1 MENKSRACNT
11 VNGVRV
17 EGEKYGGGGWMR
29 ERERRIKRNER
40 EEIQAAARGE
50 QVQTW
55 PVRKSLTA
63 RGQKLPEGLVH
74 DWEAGPG
81 TELGL
86 FSPDGEDASHGRRF
100 EGGAKEAEWGEP
112 NCEITG
118 WPPQPSFRGDAS
130 LIRHFLGKRAVS
142 QG

>member
-1 MENKSRACNT
+1 MENKSRACNA

-17 EGEKYGGGGWMR
+17 DRRRRKIRRRRGRKRGI
-29 ERERRIKRNER
+29 ERNKRG
-40 EEIQAAARGE
+40 EIQAAARGE

-74 DWEAGPG
+74 GWEARLG

-86 FSPDGEDASHGRRF
+86 LRIEKMPAME
-100 EGGAKEAEWGEP
+100 EG
-112 NCEITG
+112 
-118 WPPQPSFRGDAS
+118 
-130 LIRHFLGKRAVS
+130 
-142 QG
+142 